1 MATCL
6 YEIALINL
14 TKLEI
19 VICQR
24 IVLSAIENFLKNINN
39 LKQFKLKDCLKVD
52 QDRNNLYKLLKTIF
66 LG

>member
-1 MATCL
+1 MASCL

-39 LKQFKLKDCLKVD
+39 LKQFKLKDYFKVD